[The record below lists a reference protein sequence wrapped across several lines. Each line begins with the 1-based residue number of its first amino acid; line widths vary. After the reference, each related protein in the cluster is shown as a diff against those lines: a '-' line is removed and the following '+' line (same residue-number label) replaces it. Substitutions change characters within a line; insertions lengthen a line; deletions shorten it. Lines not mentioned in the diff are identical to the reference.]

1 MSAFT
6 KRTPSSLTPQRK
18 HRKLLKDGSGI
29 EVWPESIEKIFVQGL
44 REYWSSPWATYS
56 QSRGRSRWRNQF
68 LVDYLQKAGIDRS
81 KKQVASHI
89 QVLRNMWKGEPEFYL
104 VAGGE
109 EPLPETPV
117 KLEDSSL
124 ISLDFDETDSSSN
137 STSSDFSPPE
147 LQHDFPPSPGGY
159 ALGSQSPPSKNSV
172 SPYASPALYTTS
184 VPTAMSIYPPD
195 MAIQHHPQDRL
206 HIQDVYYSLNDSHR
220 SDQAYAHPFK
230 PTTSHA
236 VPVGV
241 SDIGAY
247 SYPQSPSRA
256 TSMCLWSDGMAPLS
270 IKLDELMS
278 PHSPGRMPLALQ
290 LRMSITSDDGIRGT
304 LSQDGFFAA
313 VSFSRLW
320 TSCGKCIT
328 RVYTNNMC
336 TSEVV
341 GALDVSNIQM
351 GIVNAMLPES
361 SLTRCRWLDAT
372 IPTRI
377 TQEIIADEETV
388 LYLVYE
394 LDRSMGPMPSAK
406 VMRWMTLTKSSPT
419 VPPAHLPLTSPAYAA
434 PLFSASPRLTS
445 PSLSSALSPNTRNI
459 ASTSLSF

>member
-290 LRMSITSDDGIRGT
+290 LRMSITSDDGIR
-304 LSQDGFFAA
+304 A
-313 VSFSRLW
+313 
-320 TSCGKCIT
+320 
-328 RVYTNNMC
+328 
-336 TSEVV
+336 
-341 GALDVSNIQM
+341 
-351 GIVNAMLPES
+351 
-361 SLTRCRWLDAT
+361 